1 MEGVGLQKKW
11 TLRALIVGWEGRVA
25 AIPAIVTAA
34 FNTLY
39 RELNLVTYRNRQYDI
54 GIVAGAA
61 GGNHGWGCVHFLF
74 EI

>member
-1 MEGVGLQKKW
+1 
-11 TLRALIVGWEGRVA
+11 VA

-61 GGNHGWGCVHFLF
+61 GGKRG
-74 EI
+74 